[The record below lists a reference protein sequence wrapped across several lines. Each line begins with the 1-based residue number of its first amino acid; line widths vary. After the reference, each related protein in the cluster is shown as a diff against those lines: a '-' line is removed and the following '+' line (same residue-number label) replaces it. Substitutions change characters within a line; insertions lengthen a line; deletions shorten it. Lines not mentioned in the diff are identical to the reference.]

1 MKPEIKRRMRF
12 VVGFGAYFLAL
23 WLLWNTP
30 VVYPIKIFVV
40 LLHELSHGAMAVLT
54 GGTIEKILITPDQGG
69 LCVCPGGNAFLT
81 LSAGYLGSLVWG
93 IAMILV
99 ALRGIRWSRAGL
111 AVLAVI
117 VGAAT
122 ILVVRNGFGMA
133 FGLAFAAGLGASAYY
148 LRGEASSVV
157 LTGLGL
163 TSCLYAIL
171 DIQSDVLARSH
182 LESDARMLSDLTGI
196 PTALWGVLW
205 IGVGVLAC
213 WWLLR
218 WAYRRV
224 GSG

>member
-1 MKPEIKRRMRF
+1 MKPETRRRARF
-12 VVGFGAYFLAL
+12 IAGFGAYFAAL

-40 LLHELSHGAMAVLT
+40 LLHELSHGAMAAAT
-54 GGTIEKILITPDQGG
+54 GGSIVAIAISPDQGG
-69 LCVCPGGNAFLT
+69 ICQCPGGNAFLT
-81 LSAGYLGSLVWG
+81 LSAGYLGSLLWG
-93 IAMILV
+93 VGMLLM
-99 ALRGIRWSRAGL
+99 ALRGVRWSRIGL
-111 AVLAVI
+111 AVLALV

-122 ILVVRNGFGMA
+122 LLFVRNMFGVI
-133 FGLAFAAGLGASAYY
+133 FGLAFSAGLGAAAYY
-148 LRGEASSVV
+148 LTGEASVIV

-171 DIQSDVLARSH
+171 DIQSDVVARSH
-182 LESDARMLSDLTGI
+182 LESDAHMLWELTGI

-224 GSG
+224 

>member
-1 MKPEIKRRMRF
+1 MKPETKRRLRF
-12 VVGFGAYFLAL
+12 TAGFGAYFLVL

-54 GGTIEKILITPDQGG
+54 GGTIEAIRITPDQGG

-81 LSAGYLGSLVWG
+81 LSAGYLGSLTWG

-99 ALRGIRWSRAGL
+99 ALRGVRWSRTGL
-111 AVLAVI
+111 RLLAVI
-117 VGAAT
+117 VGAST
-122 ILVVRNGFGMA
+122 VLFVRGPFGVG
-133 FGLAFAAGLGASAYY
+133 FGLAFATGLGAAAYY
-148 LRGEASSVV
+148 LRGEASTV
-157 LTGLGL
+157 LLTSLGL

-171 DIQSDVLARSH
+171 DIQSDVLARAH
-182 LESDARMLSDLTGI
+182 LQSDARMLSDLTGI

-205 IGVGVLAC
+205 IGIGMLAC

-218 WAYRRV
+218 WAYRQL
-224 GSG
+224 